1 MDIQKI
7 YQYKSAFDLIAK
19 SIKDDEGNTIE
30 VWYARE
36 LQQVLGY
43 TRWENFVVAIGR
55 AMESCKTLGV
65 NVMIIFVRSR
75 KWSNLAA
82 VHSVK
87 FKTSCSHDMPGVA
100 KDGKSMQK
108 ATSKLP
114 KK

>member
-55 AMESCKTLGV
+55 AMKELGKSWGV
-65 NVMIIFVRSR
+65 NLMTIFVTSR
-75 KWSNLAA
+75 K
-82 VHSVK
+82 
-87 FKTSCSHDMPGVA
+87 
-100 KDGKSMQK
+100 
-108 ATSKLP
+108 
-114 KK
+114 